1 MDQLFWSQA
10 QIGLA
15 GAALAIVSTTLTEGA
30 KCNKPIGNL
39 VAAGGAGP
47 AVGVPGEHDAHH
59 WRSEIWGSACR
70 RGKPLLLSAQSKG
83 TPL

>member
-1 MDQLFWSQA
+1 
-10 QIGLA
+10 
-15 GAALAIVSTTLTEGA
+15 LAIVSTTLTEGA

-59 WRSEIWGSACR
+59 WRSEIWAAHQPHPR
-70 RGKPLLLSAQSKG
+70 RNHTNARAAARFRR
-83 TPL
+83 